1 MNHFII
7 VFLSMIITLILTQ
20 QLIKDT
26 QNSKDVILNF
36 EDNKIKCKCDIKDS
50 NPQIKENFS
59 NYDKEIIIE
68 KPKINE
74 NLITSIN
81 NLEKSKI
88 SNITAENYYESKYI
102 YPLKPI
108 EISSYEVFPFN
119 EYKYINLGDDI
130 VNL

>member
-7 VFLSMIITLILTQ
+7 VFLSMIITLILTN

-36 EDNKIKCKCDIKDS
+36 DDNKIKCKCDIKDS
-50 NPQIKENFS
+50 KPEIKENFS

-68 KPKINE
+68 KPKVNE
-74 NLITSIN
+74 NIITSID
-81 NLEKSKI
+81 NLEESKI
-88 SNITAENYYESKYI
+88 TNITAENYYKNNYF
-102 YPLKPI
+102 YPIKPL

-130 VNL
+130 SNL

>member
-7 VFLSMIITLILTQ
+7 VFLSMIITLILTK
-20 QLIKDT
+20 QLIKET
-26 QNSKDVILNF
+26 QNSKDIILNF
-36 EDNKIKCKCDIKDS
+36 DDNKIKCKCDIKDS
-50 NPQIKENFS
+50 SPQIKENFS

-68 KPKINE
+68 KPEINE
-74 NLITSIN
+74 NVITSID

-88 SNITAENYYESKYI
+88 SNITAENYYLSKYT
-102 YPLKPI
+102 YPIKPL